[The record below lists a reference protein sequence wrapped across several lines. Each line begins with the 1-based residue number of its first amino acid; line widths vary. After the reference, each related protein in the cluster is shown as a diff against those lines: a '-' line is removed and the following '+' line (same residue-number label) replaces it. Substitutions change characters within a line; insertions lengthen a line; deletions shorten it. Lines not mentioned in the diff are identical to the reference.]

1 MLFAGDFFEFG
12 GVACW
17 IGEALGDDDEEL
29 VFELSDGSLGMELIM
44 VGVKYFVVVVGGV
57 TQK

>member
-1 MLFAGDFFEFG
+1 MLLAGDFFELG

-17 IGEALGDDDEEL
+17 IGDDDEEL
-29 VFELSDGSLGMELIM
+29 AFELSDGSLGMELIM
-44 VGVKYFVVVVGGV
+44 VGVKCFVVVVGGV

>member
-1 MLFAGDFFEFG
+1 MLLAGDFFEFG

-17 IGEALGDDDEEL
+17 IGEEGDDDEGL
-29 VFELSDGSLGMELIM
+29 AFELSDGSLGMELIM
-44 VGVKYFVVVVGGV
+44 VGVKCFVVVGGV